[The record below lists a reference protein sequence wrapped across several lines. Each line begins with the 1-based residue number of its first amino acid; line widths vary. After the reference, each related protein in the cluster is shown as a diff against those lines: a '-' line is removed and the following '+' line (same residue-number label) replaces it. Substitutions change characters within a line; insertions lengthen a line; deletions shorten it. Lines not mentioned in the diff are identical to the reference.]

1 LDLKTS
7 LSPAALH
14 KKGLTS
20 PLEGRSDGLIFSDIQ
35 AGNVFYKSITLF
47 CQAQTAAIL
56 QGPQVPVVLTSRADS
71 VDNKFY
77 SLALA
82 CINA

>member
-1 LDLKTS
+1 MVREFVKRYCCKHRVESTVQGD
-7 LSPAALH
+7 
-14 KKGLTS
+14 
-20 PLEGRSDGLIFSDIQ
+20 RLIFSDIQ

-71 VDNKFY
+71 ADNKFY

-82 CINA
+82 CV